1 LMRLT
6 KIGTIPHTHVS
17 RPCPCVVETDTEGLQ
32 NKSHTGR
39 CMTTFLCDGR
49 RSLQGVKKRGKGTKG
64 ARSLTNKTQVG
75 GVHSVFTVHK
85 RNEMVKSGVTSK
97 SNKLFVGAQ
106 KERVKRQPKI
116 FSRYRNRRC
125 ASISCANLR

>member
-1 LMRLT
+1 M
-6 KIGTIPHTHVS
+6 V
-17 RPCPCVVETDTEGLQ
+17 
-32 NKSHTGR
+32 NTGR

-49 RSLQGVKKRGKGTKG
+49 RSLQVVKKRGKGTKG

-85 RNEMVKSGVTSK
+85 RNEMVKSGVTPK

-106 KERVKRQPKI
+106 KERLKGSLRYERI
-116 FSRYRNRRC
+116 SRYRNRRC
-125 ASISCANLR
+125 TSISCANLR